1 MLRYYELR
9 SYLLLAMI
17 INLKRRKS
25 PVICS
30 WMEAWIQNS
39 LQNKTNA
46 YNTNVKISDLMNI
59 WGACHLFT
67 LYLKGQWIKL
77 NILLEVLAS
86 NEYVRRP
93 GVTEQPIRGHFYDLT
108 WWTWCLAPPLQF
120 PDTRSSIEIRYDDF
134 FGYLKTAFYSSGL
147 GVCCHHCSLGQNN
160 YRLHNVYGVSKTLCT
175 CSRENPFFHPNT
187 IKVKTIKHSNTENE
201 TWIQ

>member
-108 WWTWCLAPPLQF
+108 WWTWCLVPPLQF
-120 PDTRSSIEIRYDDF
+120 PDTRSSIATVTFSSIWKLHFILVDLVSAATTARLDRIIIVCTMSMEFQRPYVRVHVKIHF
-134 FGYLKTAFYSSGL
+134 STLIQLK
-147 GVCCHHCSLGQNN
+147 
-160 YRLHNVYGVSKTLCT
+160 
-175 CSRENPFFHPNT
+175 
-187 IKVKTIKHSNTENE
+187 
-201 TWIQ
+201 